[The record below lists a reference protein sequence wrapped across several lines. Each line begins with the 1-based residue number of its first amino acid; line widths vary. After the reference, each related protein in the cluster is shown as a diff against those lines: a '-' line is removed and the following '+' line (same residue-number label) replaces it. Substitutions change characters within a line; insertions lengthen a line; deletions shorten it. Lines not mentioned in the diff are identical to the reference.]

1 MHIRWRS
8 SPFLTG
14 RRWRKRLPEPFT
26 EVPGGVAAPKH
37 FQAAGVSCGLKESGG
52 RDLALIY
59 SETPATAAA
68 LFTTNRV
75 VAAPVELSRENVEKG
90 LIRAILINSGN
101 ANACTG
107 EQGLRDAR
115 EMAEIAAHQL
125 GISPKEILVAS
136 TGPIGRLLP
145 MDRVRKGIELAV
157 SSLTP
162 TGGGKA
168 AEAILTTD
176 TRPKEVAVQFEIGER
191 TVTLGGMAKGSG
203 MIAPH
208 LATLLAFITSDI
220 KIEKGC
226 LKTCLQRA
234 VDKSFDMITV
244 DGDTSTND
252 MVAVLANG
260 AAGNDEVVSGTPG
273 EALFQE
279 ALNHVCIELAKM
291 IVKDGEGA
299 TKFLEIRI
307 KGAASQEDARKAAM
321 AVANSN
327 LVKTAFFGE
336 DPNWGRIICALG
348 YSGAEL
354 HPNRLDLY
362 FGDEQIVKAGSP
374 LEHAQEK
381 LRQILKSPE
390 IVVHANL
397 HIGESEAVV
406 WTCDLSYDYVRI
418 NSQYHT

>member
-1 MHIRWRS
+1 LS
-8 SPFLTG
+8 
-14 RRWRKRLPEPFT
+14 EPFF
-26 EVPGGVAAPKH
+26 EVPGGVTAPRN

-59 SETPATAAA
+59 SKTLTTTAA
-68 LFTTNRV
+68 LFTANRV
-75 VAAPVELSRENVEKG
+75 VAAPVELSKENVKWG
-90 LIRAILINSGN
+90 LVQAILINSGN

-107 EQGLRDAR
+107 EQGLRDVQ
-115 EMAEIAAHQL
+115 EMAEITAHQL

-145 MDRVRKGIELAV
+145 MDRVRKGIERAV
-157 SSLTP
+157 SSLSP
-162 TGGGKA
+162 TGGSEA

-203 MIAPH
+203 MIAPR
-208 LATLLAFITSDI
+208 LATLLAFITSDM
-220 KIEKGC
+220 KIERGC
-226 LKTCLQRA
+226 LRACLKRS
-234 VDKSFDMITV
+234 VDKSFNMITV

-252 MVAVLANG
+252 MVAILANG
-260 AAGNDEVVSGTPG
+260 AAGNDEVLSGTLG

-279 ALNHVCIELAKM
+279 VLNHVCIELAKM

-307 KGAASQEDARKAAM
+307 RGAASHEDARKAAM

-348 YSGAEL
+348 YSGAEVY
-354 HPNRLDLY
+354 PSKVDLY
-362 FGDEQIVKAGSP
+362 LGDEQIVKAGSP
-374 LEHAQEK
+374 LECDREK
-381 LRQILKSPE
+381 LRQILRLPE
-390 IVVHANL
+390 IVVYANL
-397 HIGESEAVV
+397 HMGESEAVV

>member
-1 MHIRWRS
+1 
-8 SPFLTG
+8 
-14 RRWRKRLPEPFT
+14 
-26 EVPGGVAAPKH
+26 
-37 FQAAGVSCGLKESGG
+37 
-52 RDLALIY
+52 
-59 SETPATAAA
+59 
-68 LFTTNRV
+68 
-75 VAAPVELSRENVEKG
+75 
-90 LIRAILINSGN
+90 
-101 ANACTG
+101 
-107 EQGLRDAR
+107 
-115 EMAEIAAHQL
+115 
-125 GISPKEILVAS
+125 
-136 TGPIGRLLP
+136 
-145 MDRVRKGIELAV
+145 
-157 SSLTP
+157 
-162 TGGGKA
+162 
-168 AEAILTTD
+168 
-176 TRPKEVAVQFEIGER
+176 
-191 TVTLGGMAKGSG
+191 LGGMAKGSG

-348 YSGAEL
+348 IMYRRWDRA
-354 HPNRLDLY
+354 
-362 FGDEQIVKAGSP
+362 A
-374 LEHAQEK
+374 
-381 LRQILKSPE
+381 
-390 IVVHANL
+390 
-397 HIGESEAVV
+397 
-406 WTCDLSYDYVRI
+406 
-418 NSQYHT
+418 

>member
-1 MHIRWRS
+1 MS
-8 SPFLTG
+8 
-14 RRWRKRLPEPFT
+14 EPFI
-26 EVPGGVAAPKH
+26 EVPGGVTAPRN
-37 FQAAGVSCGLKESGG
+37 FQASGVSCGLKESGG
-52 RDLALIY
+52 KDLALIY
-59 SETPATAAA
+59 SETPATTAA

-75 VAAPVELSRENVEKG
+75 VAAPVELSKENVEEG
-90 LIRAILINSGN
+90 LVRAILINSGN

-125 GISPKEILVAS
+125 GISPKEILIAS

-157 SSLTP
+157 RSLTP
-162 TGGGKA
+162 TGGSEA

-176 TRPKEVAVQFEIGER
+176 TCPKEVAVQFQIGER

-208 LATLLAFITSDI
+208 LATLLVFITSDI

-234 VDKSFDMITV
+234 VDKSFNMITV

-273 EALFQE
+273 EVFFQE
-279 ALNHVCIELAKM
+279 TLDYVCIQLAKM

-307 KGAASQEDARKAAM
+307 RGAASQEDARKAAM

-348 YSGAEL
+348 YSGAEV
-354 HPNRLDLY
+354 HPSKMDLY

-374 LEHAQEK
+374 LEYDREK
-381 LRQILKSPE
+381 LGQILRLPE
-390 IVVHANL
+390 IVICANL
-397 HIGESEAVV
+397 HAGECEAVV